1 MIVPD
6 WGDTSAVDQ
15 VDADRYEWPDE
26 GCHMHDRGF
35 STKTGSRALARSPAV
50 TRFEAAVIGAGAAGL
65 AAALA
70 LAHKGVAVALAGPPT
85 RGDSDRADG
94 ADRTKRAAS

>member
-1 MIVPD
+1 MPAGPRDSDERWCVKGTKLRAKLELDACMVWRRALSAGGARPVMIVPD

-35 STKTGSRALARSPAV
+35 STKTGSRA
-50 TRFEAAVIGAGAAGL
+50 
-65 AAALA
+65 
-70 LAHKGVAVALAGPPT
+70 
-85 RGDSDRADG
+85 
-94 ADRTKRAAS
+94 